1 LHAEMTTIMR
11 NNQKES
17 KRKPNRLDTVKNPLA
32 RILVAEDET
41 SLNDLLQDALRMNG
55 YEPISAKHGLEA
67 LRLIREQKPDL
78 VILDINMPQIDGFGV
93 IEKLR
98 NENNNVPVIVLTA
111 RDQKDDKSKGFGLG
125 ADDFVTKPFG
135 LEELLMRV
143 NAVLRRSKNIQT
155 SGNLLVVGQVEINT
169 SNYRVKVKSKEIEI
183 SPTEFKLLHYLMQH
197 SGRVLT
203 REQILS
209 AVWSL
214 DFETDGAILDTYIS
228 YLRKKIGDGA
238 SIRTVRGVGYQ
249 IEEK

>member
-1 LHAEMTTIMR
+1 MR
-11 NNQKES
+11 TQE
-17 KRKPNRLDTVKNPLA
+17 NRLATVTNSLA

-55 YEPISAKHGLEA
+55 YETISAKHGLEA

-78 VILDINMPQIDGFGV
+78 VILDINMPQLDGFGV

-111 RDQKDDKSKGFGLG
+111 RDQRDDKSIGFGLG

-143 NAVLRRSKNIQT
+143 AAVLRRSKNTPT
-155 SGNLLVVGQVEINT
+155 SGNILVIGNISLDV
-169 SNYRVKVKSKEIEI
+169 SNYRVSVKDEVIET
-183 SPTEFKLLHYLMQH
+183 SPTEFKLLHYLMENM
-197 SGRVLT
+197 GRVLT

-209 AVWSL
+209 AVWGL
-214 DFETDGAILDTYIS
+214 DFATDGAVLDTYIS
-228 YLRKKIGDGA
+228 YLRKKLGDNA
-238 SIRTVRGVGYQ
+238 NIRTVRGVGYQ
-249 IEEK
+249 IESK

>member
-1 LHAEMTTIMR
+1 LRTQE
-11 NNQKES
+11 
-17 KRKPNRLDTVKNPLA
+17 NRLVTVTNSLA

-55 YEPISAKHGLEA
+55 YETISAKHGLEA

-78 VILDINMPQIDGFGV
+78 VILDINMPQLDGFGV

-111 RDQKDDKSKGFGLG
+111 RDQKDDKTIGFGLG

-143 NAVLRRSKNIQT
+143 AAVLRRSKNTPT
-155 SGNLLVVGQVEINT
+155 SGNILVIGNISLDV
-169 SNYRVKVKSKEIEI
+169 SNYRVSVKDEVIET
-183 SPTEFKLLHYLMQH
+183 SPTEFKLLHYLMDNM
-197 SGRVLT
+197 GRVLT

-209 AVWSL
+209 AVWGL
-214 DFETDGAILDTYIS
+214 DFATDGAVLDTYIS
-228 YLRKKIGDGA
+228 YLRKKIGDNA
-238 SIRTVRGVGYQ
+238 NIRTVRGVGYQ
-249 IEEK
+249 IESK

>member
-1 LHAEMTTIMR
+1 MR
-11 NNQKES
+11 TQE
-17 KRKPNRLDTVKNPLA
+17 NRLVTVTNSLA

-55 YEPISAKHGLEA
+55 YETISAKHGLEA

-78 VILDINMPQIDGFGV
+78 VILDINMPQLDGFGV

-111 RDQKDDKSKGFGLG
+111 RDQRDDKSIGFGLG

-143 NAVLRRSKNIQT
+143 AAVLRRSKNTPT
-155 SGNLLVVGQVEINT
+155 SGNILVSGNISLDV
-169 SNYRVKVKSKEIEI
+169 SNYRVSVKDEVIET
-183 SPTEFKLLHYLMQH
+183 SPTEFKLLHYLMENM
-197 SGRVLT
+197 GRVLT

-209 AVWSL
+209 AVWGL
-214 DFETDGAILDTYIS
+214 DFATDGAILDTYIS
-228 YLRKKIGDGA
+228 YLRKKLGDNA
-238 SIRTVRGVGYQ
+238 NIRTVRGVGYQ
-249 IEEK
+249 IESK

>member
-1 LHAEMTTIMR
+1 VT
-11 NNQKES
+11 NS
-17 KRKPNRLDTVKNPLA
+17 LA

-55 YEPISAKHGLEA
+55 YETISAKHGLEA

-78 VILDINMPQIDGFGV
+78 VILDINMPQLDGFGV

-111 RDQKDDKSKGFGLG
+111 RDQKDDKTIGFGLG

-143 NAVLRRSKNIQT
+143 AAVLRRSKNTPT
-155 SGNLLVVGQVEINT
+155 SGNILVIGNISLDV
-169 SNYRVKVKSKEIEI
+169 SNYRVSVKDDVIET
-183 SPTEFKLLHYLMQH
+183 SPTEFKLLHYLMENM
-197 SGRVLT
+197 GRVLT

-209 AVWSL
+209 AVWGL
-214 DFETDGAILDTYIS
+214 DFATDGAVLDTYIS
-228 YLRKKIGDGA
+228 YLRKKIGDNA
-238 SIRTVRGVGYQ
+238 NIRTVRGVGYQ
-249 IEEK
+249 IESK

>member
-1 LHAEMTTIMR
+1 LRTQE
-11 NNQKES
+11 
-17 KRKPNRLDTVKNPLA
+17 NRLVTVTNSLA

-55 YEPISAKHGLEA
+55 YETISAKHGLEA

-78 VILDINMPQIDGFGV
+78 VILDINMPQLDGFGV

-111 RDQKDDKSKGFGLG
+111 RDQKDDKTIGFGLG

-143 NAVLRRSKNIQT
+143 AAVLRRSKNTPT
-155 SGNLLVVGQVEINT
+155 SGNILVIGNISLDV
-169 SNYRVKVKSKEIEI
+169 SNYRVSVKDEVIET
-183 SPTEFKLLHYLMQH
+183 SPTEFKLLHYLMENM
-197 SGRVLT
+197 GRVLT

-209 AVWSL
+209 AVWGL
-214 DFETDGAILDTYIS
+214 DFATDGAVLDTYIS
-228 YLRKKIGDGA
+228 YLRKKIGDNA
-238 SIRTVRGVGYQ
+238 NIRTVRGVGYQ
-249 IEEK
+249 IESK